1 MKKIHVAFFFLLT
14 FWFIQGQA
22 IAQPLLSWDAST
34 GEVDGY
40 RIHYGTTQGQH
51 PYSKDLGNVTEYHIS
66 DLSLQEKTTYFFVI
80 TAYNSAGESPP
91 SNEVQ
96 WTVPD
101 TTPPAP
107 PQGLG
112 GSLGVDRSVSLNWQT
127 NAEADLNGYR
137 VYCGTSNRVYGIP
150 VQLGPETTYTS
161 VPLEQG
167 KTYYFAVTAQD
178 DAGNESGYSNEW
190 SQTIPVSDTITP
202 SITISSPTAGGTYDS
217 SNSSISLAGSAS
229 DNIGVTRVT
238 WRNSAGGS
246 GTASGTESW
255 SVTGISLSEG
265 NNVITVT
272 AQDAGGNQT
281 DASLTVTYM
290 PPDTLSPTIAV
301 TSPTTAGSHE
311 TEAPTVSLAGNASD
325 NTGVVQVR
333 WTSYAGYSGIAA
345 GTVNWS
351 IPDIALMDGEN
362 ILTIIALDQAGNEGS
377 ATLKVTR
384 TPEQPEV
391 QSLLIA
397 ELTIRLNKMGR
408 NYQSI
413 ATLTVTDVG
422 GAPVTLAIVAGDWFL
437 NGKFLNSAS
446 NATDDSGKA
455 DFVSQ
460 KVKPKSGDT
469 FTFAVTDVSKDGMVF
484 DPTDSTKTTASISVP

>member
-1 MKKIHVAFFFLLT
+1 MKKIHVAFFFLLI

-22 IAQPLLSWDAST
+22 IAQPLLIWDAST

-40 RIHYGTTQGQH
+40 RIYYGTIQGQH
-51 PYSKDLGNVTEYHIS
+51 PYNKDLGNVTQYHVL
-66 DLSLQEKTTYFFVI
+66 DLPLQEKTTYFFVI
-80 TAYNSAGESPP
+80 TAYNAAGESPP
-91 SNEVQ
+91 SNEVP

-101 TTPPAP
+101 ATPPAP

-112 GSLGVDRSVSLNWQT
+112 GSLGEGRSVSLNWLA

-137 VYCGTSNRVYGIP
+137 VYYGSSSRVYGIP
-150 VQLGPETTYTS
+150 LQVGRETTYTS
-161 VPLEQG
+161 TALEQG

-190 SQTIPVSDTITP
+190 SQAIPVSDTVAP
-202 SITISSPTAGGTYDS
+202 SIIISSPTAGGAYDS
-217 SNSSISLAGSAS
+217 SNSSISLAGNAS
-229 DNIGVTRVT
+229 DNVGVSLVT

-255 SVTGISLSEG
+255 SITGISLIEG
-265 NNVITVT
+265 ENVLTVT
-272 AQDAGGNQT
+272 AQDAAGNQT
-281 DASLTVTYM
+281 NASLTVTYM

-333 WTSYAGYSGIAA
+333 WTSSAGYSGIAA

-351 IPDIALMDGEN
+351 IPDIALLDGEN
-362 ILTIIALDQAGNEGS
+362 ILTVIALDQAGNEGR
-377 ATLKVTR
+377 ATLKVIK
-384 TPEQPEV
+384 PVKQPEI

-397 ELTIRLNKMGR
+397 ELNIRLKKMGR

-422 GAPVTLAIVAGDWFL
+422 GAPVTLANVAGDWFL
-437 NGKFLNSAS
+437 NGRFLNSAS

-455 DFVSQ
+455 DFISK

-469 FTFAVTDVSKDGMVF
+469 FTFVVTDVSKDGMLF
-484 DPTDSTKTTASISVP
+484 EPADSPRTTVSITVP